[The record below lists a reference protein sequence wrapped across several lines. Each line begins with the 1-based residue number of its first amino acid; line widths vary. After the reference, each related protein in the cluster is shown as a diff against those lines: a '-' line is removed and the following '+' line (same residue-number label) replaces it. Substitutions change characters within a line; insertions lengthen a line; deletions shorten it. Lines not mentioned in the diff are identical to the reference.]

1 MFLMIQEQVPLD
13 FAQIVAVQILVAQVR
28 LLEVQQP
35 EALEL
40 IKVEQEQLVDQ
51 LMRMLLHEIAVIV
64 PVEVLEQYLITIVLH
79 AVAKQV
85 AQLLQE
91 LVVIIAEQELVEV
104 QLGLEV
110 LEDINLQRVLCLELA
125 LIVVL
130 LQEAQVLIEALAQ
143 DHQVEV
149 LVIEVLEAAQEVVVA
164 IEVQE
169 VALEAQVA

>member
-13 FAQIVAVQILVAQVR
+13 FAQIVVVQILVAQVR
-28 LLEVQQP
+28 LLEVQLP

-40 IKVEQEQLVDQ
+40 IKVELEQLADQ
-51 LMRMLLHEIAVIV
+51 LMPMQLHEIAVIA

-79 AVAKQV
+79 AVVKQV

-91 LVVIIAEQELVEV
+91 LVVIVVEQELVEV

-110 LEDINLQRVLCLELA
+110 LEDTSLQHVLYLELV

-130 LQEAQVLIEALAQ
+130 LQEAQVLTEALAQ

-149 LVIEVLEAAQEVVVA
+149 LVIEVLEAAQEAAVA